1 MQMQMNRPVRRQPNV
16 GPAERGI
23 SIAAGLAMISYML
36 RRRPD
41 AKISLPL
48 ALEAGYMFYRGAT
61 GNCVFYR
68 MMEINRAEQGVYAK
82 RSVTINLP
90 REQLYRI
97 WRNFENL
104 PRFMNHLQRVDV
116 DEATGGTRSLWVSR
130 APLGREVQW
139 EAEMTGEVENEYIAW
154 QSLPGSTVRSVGNV
168 RFEEAPGG
176 RGTIVTVEMQYNP
189 PAGSLGA
196 AFAKLFGEE
205 PGQQLRDD
213 LRHFKQM
220 METGEVPSVEGQPS
234 GRNKE
239 FQSSIAERQREE
251 DLVEEAS
258 AQSFP
263 ASDPPAWIS
272 GKKNRRRVTS

>member
-1 MQMQMNRPVRRQPNV
+1 MEMQLNRPVRRSPNV
-16 GPAERGI
+16 GRIERGI
-23 SIAAGLAMISYML
+23 SLAAGLAMISFIL
-36 RRRPD
+36 RRQPD
-41 AKISLPL
+41 TKISVPL
-48 ALEAGYMFYRGAT
+48 GVEAGYMLYRGAT

-68 MMEINRAEQGVYAK
+68 MLEIKRAEQGVYAK

-116 DEATGGTRSLWVSR
+116 DEATGGTRSLWVSK
-130 APLGREVQW
+130 APLGQEVQW
-139 EAEMTGEVENEYIAW
+139 EAEMTEERENEYIAW
-154 QSLPGSTVRSVGNV
+154 RSLPGSIVRSMGSVL
-168 RFEEAPGG
+168 FEDAPGG
-176 RGTIVTVEMQYNP
+176 RGTIVTIEMQYNP
-189 PAGSLGA
+189 PAGSMGA
-196 AFAKLFGEE
+196 AFSKLFGEE

-220 METGEVPSVEGQPS
+220 METGEVPSVEGQSS
-234 GRNKE
+234 GRNKD
-239 FQSSIAERQREE
+239 FDRPIPTWRREK
-251 DLVEEAS
+251 DQVEEAS

-272 GKKNRRRVTS
+272 GKKNKRRVTS